1 MRRQPEGFGIK
12 AHPILRRMCD
22 VIGYKD
28 IHVKQRG
35 SQTAL
40 SMINTFLRALH
51 EFETDQERADYN
63 QMNVIEIDPQA
74 MVRSCFVSFR
84 EFPSKFFLKP
94 NTARLQ
100 ATTDLCPENKDA

>member
-1 MRRQPEGFGIK
+1 MRRQPEGFGVK
-12 AHPILRRMCD
+12 AHPLLRRMCD

-35 SQTAL
+35 SQTPL

-63 QMNVIEIDPQA
+63 SMNVIEIDPQA
-74 MVRSCFVSFR
+74 WFCKLISVPNVFFR
-84 EFPSKFFLKP
+84 
-94 NTARLQ
+94 AR
-100 ATTDLCPENKDA
+100 N